1 VNQLKTSILIIMMA
15 LTTGCPS
22 AQKSLETV
30 DTSKSVSPENNVT
43 NPSVKP
49 ATVDTKTS
57 ENQTP
62 IDPNSKDKKD
72 GIDPKIAGGII
83 LGATALGAFL
93 LHKMKAKPTEVT
105 DLPKKPIGLL
115 PPAFEFETMPN
126 NAQAWKNESE
136 IFNLTHK
143 LSSNPTQLEVTK
155 TASTIK
161 KHGPIIFD
169 FRDRKSVEEK
179 KYYIDLFFVGDAWFK
194 NYTQESNIDPEK
206 FVKIFNSTAVWM
218 AKYYHGAINN
228 PKVKELPE
236 LVKLLKQDYKSAIEK
251 FIQEV
256 KEKADP
262 NYNSDWL
269 LKSKTGLLAQLGL
282 LEVTK

>member
-1 VNQLKTSILIIMMA
+1 MMA

-105 DLPKKPIGLL
+105 DLPKKPIRLL
-115 PPAFEFETMPN
+115 PPGA
-126 NAQAWKNESE
+126 ESE
-136 IFNLTHK
+136 TIPKNKQSFKNNSEIIDLIQG
-143 LSSNPTQLEVTK
+143 LSPNPTISEVNKIVHTIRKQGPIVFTSTFTEFKTVESKRQFINLLFPGDAAVQYYRENLNIDNKVTK
-155 TASTIK
+155 GEFI
-161 KHGPIIFD
+161 
-169 FRDRKSVEEK
+169 E
-179 KYYIDLFFVGDAWFK
+179 FF
-194 NYTQESNIDPEK
+194 QETCILM
-206 FVKIFNSTAVWM
+206 T
-218 AKYYHGAINN
+218 KYYHGAIHS
-228 PKVKELPE
+228 PQVKDSTE
-236 LVKLLKQDYKSAIEK
+236 LVAILKHDYRSNLQR
-251 FIQEV
+251 FIQEI
-256 KEKADP
+256 KDKADP

-269 LKSKTGLLAQLGL
+269 LKSKTGLLDQLGL
-282 LEVTK
+282 L